1 MRAFVFT
8 DPALTRHA
16 GRYVWLEIDTEKAK
30 NAAFR
35 RQFPIAALPTFLIVD
50 PATEKVALRWVG
62 GATAAQLAKIL
73 DDGRLAVGRSSGK
86 TPAPAHGG
94 EPAADLALARADH
107 MYGAADYAGA
117 AAAYQEALAVASH
130 TWPRYARAVESLMFA
145 LTSSDSS
152 EAAAVLARVAFS
164 RLMHTSSAANVAASG
179 LDAALSLPPDHPERA
194 ALVQALE
201 ADARDVIA
209 DAALAVAADDRSA
222 VYIALL
228 DARKDAKD
236 EAGAR
241 EVAKQWAAFL
251 EGEAAKVRTPD
262 GRTVF
267 DSHRLS
273 AYLELEEP
281 ERAIPMLEASERDFP
296 GDYNPPARLAVA
308 YQAMKRWDDALAASD
323 RALPLAYGPRK
334 LRLLQTRA
342 DIQASRGDSAA
353 ARHTLEDAIATADA
367 FPPGQ
372 RSESAIEALRK
383 KLAAL
388 K

>member
-8 DPALTRHA
+8 DPALARHA

-35 RQFPIAALPTFLIVD
+35 KQFPIAALPTFLIVD
-50 PATEKVALRWVG
+50 PETEKVALRWVG
-62 GATAAQLAKIL
+62 GASVGQLGKIL
-73 DDGRLAVGRSSGK
+73 DDGRLVVRRSSRE
-86 TPAPAHGG
+86 TPARGG
-94 EPAADLALARADH
+94 EPAADLALARADR
-107 MYGAADYAGA
+107 MYGEGDNAGA
-117 AAAYQEALAVASH
+117 AAAYKEALEAATH
-130 TWPRYARAVESLMFA
+130 GWPPYARAVESLMFA
-145 LTSSDSS
+145 LYSSDSS
-152 EAAAVLARVAFS
+152 EAAARLARVAYS
-164 RLMHTSSAANVAASG
+164 RLMRTASAANVAASG
-179 LDAALSLPPDHPERA
+179 LDAALSLPPDHPERV

-201 ADARDVIA
+201 ADAREVTA
-209 DAALAVAADDRSA
+209 DGALPVAADDRSA

-236 EAGAR
+236 DAGAR

-251 EGEAAKVRTPD
+251 DGEAARAKTPD

-281 ERAIPMLEASERDFP
+281 ERAIAMLEASERDFP

-323 RALPLAYGPRK
+323 RALALAYGPRK

-342 DIQASRGDSAA
+342 EIHASRGDSAA
-353 ARHTLEDAIATADA
+353 ARRTLEDAIATADA